1 MNLPSLKDHIGRV
14 RQASALREEGEVLQ
28 VVGLLVEAYAR
39 GGVVGDTYEI
49 LPMTHTPPILAEVVG
64 FRNERVLLMP
74 IDSVRG
80 VGAGCRVRR
89 RGGLAAVGVG
99 EALLGRVIDPL
110 GKPLDDKG
118 PVRVTAR
125 VPLHQGPIPPLRRQ
139 PIDTMLTLGIR
150 SIDGLLTL
158 GRGQRVGIFAGAG
171 IGKSTLL
178 GSMAKSARVDV
189 SVIAL
194 IGERG
199 REVGDFVRRILG
211 PEGLARSVVVVA
223 TSDRSPLEQIR
234 GAFAATAIAEWLR
247 DSGAHVLLVMDS
259 LTRFAMAQR
268 QVGLAVG
275 EPPTTKGYTPSVFAL
290 LPRLLERVAPGG
302 GASGSITGLYTV
314 LVEGDD
320 LADPVADAAR
330 SVLDGHIV
338 MSRELAALG
347 HHPAIDVLGSVSR
360 VMTDVVTPAHL
371 LLAQRIRSLIA
382 TAREAQDLVNLGAYV
397 AGSNPRIDEALAV
410 KPNID
415 RVLRQRP
422 GETSA
427 LTETLLLF
435 EQALVAP
442 SV

>member
-1 MNLPSLKDHIGRV
+1 MHLPSLRHQLPRV
-14 RQASALREEGEVLQ
+14 HRACALSEEGEVVQ
-28 VVGLLVEAYAR
+28 VVGLLVEAFAR

-49 LPMTHTPPILAEVVG
+49 MPMGSAPPILSEVVG
-64 FRNERVLLMP
+64 FRDERVLLMP
-74 IDSVRG
+74 IDAVSG

-89 RGGLAAVGVG
+89 RGGQAAVSVG
-99 EALLGRVIDPL
+99 EGLYGRVIDSL
-110 GKPLDDKG
+110 GRPLDDRG
-118 PVRVTAR
+118 PVRTTER
-125 VPLHQGPIPPLRRQ
+125 VPLHRPPIPPLSRR
-139 PIDTMLTLGIR
+139 PVDTQLVLGIR
-150 SIDGLLTL
+150 AIDGLLAL
-158 GRGQRVGIFAGAG
+158 GHGQRIGIFAGAG

-178 GSMAKSARVDV
+178 GAMAKNAQSDV

-199 REVGDFVRRILG
+199 REVGEFVHRTLG
-211 PEGLARSVVVVA
+211 PDGLKRSIMVVA

-247 DSGAHVLLVMDS
+247 DQGKSVLLVMDS

-290 LPRLLERVAPGG
+290 LPRLLERVAPSAGK
-302 GASGSITGLYTV
+302 GSITGLYTV

-320 LADPVADAAR
+320 LSDPVADAAR

-338 MSRELAALG
+338 MSRELSDKG

-360 VMTDVVTPAHL
+360 VMNDVTGPAHII
-371 LLAQRIRSLIA
+371 LAQRIRALIA

-410 KPNID
+410 KPALD
-415 RVLRQRP
+415 RVLRQGP
-422 GETSA
+422 GETCG
-427 LTETLLLF
+427 LDETLRLF
-435 EQALVAP
+435 EGALRVA
-442 SV
+442 S

>member
-1 MNLPSLKDHIGRV
+1 MNIPSLRHQLGRI
-14 RQASALREEGEVLQ
+14 RQAAMLREEGEVIQ
-28 VVGLLVEAYAR
+28 VVGLVVEAYAR

-49 LPMTHTPPILAEVVG
+49 LPSAHAPPILAEVVG
-64 FRNERVLLMP
+64 FRDERVLLMP
-74 IDSVRG
+74 VDALRG

-89 RGGLAAVGVG
+89 RGGLAAVAVG
-99 EALLGRVIDPL
+99 EKLLGRVIDPL
-110 GKPLDDKG
+110 GRPLDDRG
-118 PVRVTAR
+118 TVHVTDR
-125 VPLHQGPIPPLRRQ
+125 VPLHQPPIPPLRRR
-139 PIDTMLTLGIR
+139 PIDTILTLGIR

-171 IGKSTLL
+171 IGKSTLI
-178 GSMAKSARVDV
+178 GTMARSARVDV

-211 PEGLARSVVVVA
+211 PDGLARSVVVVA
-223 TSDRSPLEQIR
+223 TSDRSPLEQVR

-247 DSGAHVLLVMDS
+247 DRGANVLLVMDS

-268 QVGLAVG
+268 QIGLAIG

-290 LPRLLERVAPGG
+290 LPRLLERVAP
-302 GASGSITGLYTV
+302 SDTNGSITGLYTV

-320 LADPVADAAR
+320 MSDPVADAAR

-338 MSRELAALG
+338 MSRELAEQG
-347 HHPAIDVLGSVSR
+347 HHPAIDVLASVSR
-360 VMTDVVTPAHL
+360 VMSDVVSPAHL
-371 LLAQRIRSLIA
+371 VLAQRIRSLIA

-397 AGSNPRIDEALAV
+397 AGSNPRIDEALKV
-410 KPNID
+410 KPALD

-422 GETSA
+422 DESST
-427 LTETLLLF
+427 LEETLRLF
-435 EQALVAP
+435 EQALTEP
-442 SV
+442 GS